1 MRRYVANLSVVPA
14 KLTTNHVANSDGKH
28 MSEPRSRENIS
39 SSDSRLERR
48 TPIESYFTHQKPTQQ
63 ILRYS
68 PRHWNRGSNFQG
80 AANSK
85 DLSEEQFDECL
96 HGDSQ

>member
-1 MRRYVANLSVVPA
+1 MRRYVANLSVDPA
-14 KLTTNHVANSDGKH
+14 KLTKNHVVNSDEKH
-28 MSEPRSRENIS
+28 MSKPRSRAKIS
-39 SSDSRLERR
+39 SVDSRLECG

-68 PRHWNRGSNFQG
+68 PRHWNSSVSLQS

-85 DLSEEQFDECL
+85 DLSEEQSDECL
-96 HGDSQ
+96 